1 MECITGGKKMGLIKR
16 YFAGGNTSIGFY
28 SLLDEA
34 DKGLDYLYILKGGS
48 RTGKS
53 SFMRE
58 IGNKLFDRG
67 YDLQFYHCS
76 IDPESLKGIVVPKMK
91 IGIVDGTA
99 PNTIDP
105 KYPGVRDEIINLDA
119 YLDSEKLKRHKKQ
132 IIKLTDDISKN
143 YKYAYEQFAEAKLLH
158 DEWEKI
164 YIAAMDFNKANQ
176 VTDHLSDQIFHRKIE
191 KEEVPTVRKLF
202 FGAATP
208 EGSIHFI
215 ENLTENI
222 SKRYIIK
229 GRPGSGKS
237 TLMKKIGL
245 FAESKGVSVEYYPC
259 GFDPNS
265 LDMVIIPALDVTI
278 VDGTAPHVINPDREN
293 DEVVD
298 MFQLCIDPQVEQE
311 KEKELENIESRY
323 KIKMT
328 IGTNYL
334 KEAKRLHDQLEE
346 FYTAATDFNEINEKR
361 DELFD
366 QILLTEAANL
376 S

>member
-1 MECITGGKKMGLIKR
+1 MECITGGKKMGLIKG

-34 DKGLDYLYILKGGS
+34 VKGLDYLYILKGGS
-48 RTGKS
+48 ETGKS

-58 IGNKLFDRG
+58 IGNKLLSRG
-67 YDLQFYHCS
+67 YDLQFFHCS
-76 IDPESLKGIVVPKMK
+76 LDPESLKGILVPKRK

-105 KYPGVRDEIINLDA
+105 KYPGVKDEIINLGD
-119 YLDSEKLKRHKKQ
+119 YWDTEKLKIHKKQ

-164 YIAAMDFNKANQ
+164 YLAVMDFNKANQ
-176 VTDHLSDQIFHRKIE
+176 VTDDLMDQIFHHKIE
-191 KEEVPTVRKLF
+191 KEEFPTVRKLF
-202 FGAATP
+202 FGAATSD
-208 EGSIHFI
+208 GAVNFI
-215 ENLTENI
+215 DNITEKI

-245 FAESKGVSVEYYPC
+245 FAESKELSVEYFPC
-259 GFDPNS
+259 SFDPDS
-265 LDMVIIPALDVTI
+265 LDMVIIPSLNVAI

-298 MFQLCIDPQVEQE
+298 MFQLCIDSKVEQE
-311 KEKELENIESRY
+311 KGKELENIESRY

-346 FYTAATDFNEINEKR
+346 FYTAATDFHAINKKR
-361 DELFD
+361 DELFN
-366 QILLTEAANL
+366 QIFSNSEK
-376 S
+376 